1 MTDSSVDSD
10 GFAGILAA
18 PPVPDPLDERQR
30 TIRRWLAG
38 GAVVVVH
45 LLALALIAFSIH
57 VPVIQRIRETI
68 PEAIMW
74 IPVAKPAHPPKKVE
88 EQPLEE
94 SFPILT
100 APITLPPEP
109 KRALP
114 PPPNGG
120 MEGVGRS
127 LACGAS
133 SYEYLSPAQRE
144 TCLRR
149 PWAFMR
155 RPDGTIVLDVPKP
168 AEPPPSIADIMRHE
182 QETTPP
188 CPLLN
193 NVPCL
198 NKVIHGDPLGGQP
211 APF

>member
-1 MTDSSVDSD
+1 MTDSTAGPD
-10 GFAGILAA
+10 GFAGILPAL
-18 PPVPDPLDERQR
+18 PVPDPRDERQR

-45 LLALALIAFSIH
+45 LLGLALIVFSVH
-57 VPVIQRIRETI
+57 VPILQRIRETV

-74 IPVAKPAHPPKKVE
+74 IPMAKSEHPPRKLE
-88 EQPLEE
+88 EQPTE

-100 APITLPPEP
+100 APITLLPEP
-109 KRALP
+109 RRALP
-114 PPPNGG
+114 PPPSGG

-133 SYEYLSPAQRE
+133 SYENLSTAQRE
-144 TCLRR
+144 ACLRR
-149 PWAFMR
+149 PWAFVK

-168 AEPPPSIADIMRHE
+168 AIDQPTAADIMRHE
-182 QETTPP
+182 QQTAPP
-188 CPLLN
+188 CPLLA

-198 NKVIHGDPLGGQP
+198 GKVLHGDPLGGSP